1 MSGLRRGGIR
11 LTARLELPV
20 PALKPDTPVTELE
33 FVNQRTLT
41 SLEKLGYATVGDL
54 LLHYPRRY
62 EDRREFDRFPSGPT
76 EHALCLHGEV
86 TDAKLRFGGRQR
98 FFEATIEQADAG
110 ALSSP
115 VVCRW
120 FNMPYV
126 SKVIATG
133 QQLVA
138 YGKVKASG
146 QRLVVDHPEF
156 EVVDPDSDETS
167 IHLGRITPV
176 YGLREGI
183 GQRPL
188 RTLIH
193 HCLERFDGATLEEY
207 FAAEDAGFPDWTRER
222 ALREIH
228 FPGDYATL
236 DDARRFLAFEEFFA
250 LQLNVA
256 QRRQH
261 QQSLPGARHCGP
273 GKLLK
278 QFAQGLPFPLTGAQR
293 RSIQEIRA
301 DLKLERPMARLL
313 QGDVGSGKTFVAMGA
328 ILLAIESGCQAALM
342 APTQILAEQHYLT
355 FKKWLEPLGVRLSL
369 RTAARR
375 EDNSALPLFDGTPAD
390 TTPQVIIGTH
400 ALLFGD
406 DIFENLGLVVVDEQ
420 HKFGVS
426 QRAKLIA
433 RGTTPDVLVMTATPI
448 PRTLTM
454 TVYGD
459 LDVSVLDELPAGRG
473 KIITAVRDL
482 KATPKAAKFVREQL
496 EAGRQA
502 YIVYPLIDE
511 SDKLSAKAAS
521 AEFEQ
526 WAERLDPFPCDL
538 LHGKV
543 SADEKDAI
551 MGDFRDGKTKTLV
564 STTVIEVGVD
574 VPNANIML
582 IYNAERFGLAQLHQ
596 LRGRI
601 GRGAHKSYCIL
612 MCDTKKDAG
621 AEKLAV
627 LEETTDGFRIA
638 EADLELRGPGELLG
652 TAQSGLAGLR
662 LGDLITQTDLVRRA
676 RELADRTLTAD
687 PSLGDPKNAN
697 ARKLLRSHS
706 DLNHAP

>member
-1 MSGLRRGGIR
+1 LRDLASALRVGSVVPT
-11 LTARLELPV
+11 LTPN
-20 PALKPDTPVTELE
+20 TPVTDLD
-33 FVNQRTLT
+33 FANKRTLT
-41 SLEKLGYATVGDL
+41 SLEKMGYSTVADIL
-54 LLHYPRRY
+54 THYPRRY
-62 EDRREFDRFPSGPT
+62 EDRREFDRFPNGPI
-76 EHALCLHGEV
+76 EHPLCLHGEV
-86 TDAKLRFGGRQR
+86 TDAKLRFAGRKR

-110 ALSSP
+110 LLCSP
-115 VVCRW
+115 IVCRW

-126 SKVIATG
+126 SKIIATG
-133 QQLVA
+133 QQLIA
-138 YGKVKASG
+138 YGKVKQSG
-146 QRLVVDHPEF
+146 QRLVIDHPDF
-156 EVVDPDSDETS
+156 EVIDPDSAETS

-188 RTLIH
+188 RTLIFN
-193 HCLERFDGATLEEY
+193 CLEQLDDTSVEEY
-207 FAAEDAGFPDWTRER
+207 FDPVAAGFPDWNRAR
-222 ALREIH
+222 ALRAIH
-228 FPGDYATL
+228 FATDYAKL

-256 QRRQH
+256 KRRQH

-278 QFAQGLPFPLTGAQR
+278 QFADGLPFPLTGAQT
-293 RSIQEIRA
+293 RSIREVRA
-301 DLKLERPMARLL
+301 DLKLDRPMNRLL

-355 FKKWLEPLGVRLSL
+355 FKKWLEPLGIRLSL
-369 RTAARR
+369 RTAARK
-375 EDNSALPLFDGTPAD
+375 EDNSMPLFDGPGSDAP
-390 TTPQVIIGTH
+390 PQIFIGTH

-406 DIFENLGLVVVDEQ
+406 EIFEDLGLVVVDEQ
-420 HKFGVS
+420 HKFGVA

-433 RGTTPDVLVMTATPI
+433 RGKTPDVLVMTATPI

-459 LDVSVLDELPAGRG
+459 LDVSILDELPSGRG

-482 KATPKAAKFVREQL
+482 KTTPKAAKFVKEQL
-496 EAGRQA
+496 TAGRQA

-511 SDKLSAKAAS
+511 SEKLSAKAAT
-521 AEFEQ
+521 AEFEE
-526 WAERLDPFPCDL
+526 WAKRLDPFPCDL

-543 SADEKDAI
+543 SPDEKDNI
-551 MGDFRDGKTKTLV
+551 MGDFREAKTKALV
-564 STTVIEVGVD
+564 ATTVIEVGVD

-662 LGDLITQTDLVRRA
+662 LGDLITQTDLVKSA
-676 RELADRTLTAD
+676 RELADKILAEDPELAAPENRNARTLLETTKKEGGQIT
-687 PSLGDPKNAN
+687 S
-697 ARKLLRSHS
+697 
-706 DLNHAP
+706 

>member
-1 MSGLRRGGIR
+1 M
-11 LTARLELPV
+11 
-20 PALKPDTPVTELE
+20 PDINPETPVTELE
-33 FVNQRTLT
+33 FVNQRTLN
-41 SLEKLGYATVGDL
+41 SLEKLDYATVGDL

-76 EHALCLHGEV
+76 EGALCLHGEV
-86 TDAKLRFGGRQR
+86 TDAKLRFAGRKR
-98 FFEATIEQADAG
+98 FFEATIEQAGAG

-115 VVCRW
+115 VICRW
-120 FNMPYV
+120 FNMPYI
-126 SKVIATG
+126 SKIIATG

-138 YGKVKASG
+138 YGKVKQSG
-146 QRLVVDHPEF
+146 KRLVIDHPEF

-188 RTLIH
+188 RTLLYR
-193 HCLERFDGATLEEY
+193 CLEQLDDSSVAEFFDPDE
-207 FAAEDAGFPDWTRER
+207 AGFPGWTRSR

-228 FPGDYATL
+228 FASDYATL

-250 LQLNVA
+250 LQLNVV

-278 QFAQGLPFPLTGAQR
+278 RFALGLPFPLTGAQR

-301 DLKLERPMARLL
+301 DLKLDRPMARLL

-342 APTQILAEQHYLT
+342 APTQILAEQHFLT
-355 FKKWLEPLGVRLSL
+355 FKRWLEPLGIRISL
-369 RTAARR
+369 RTSARR
-375 EDNSALPLFDGTPAD
+375 EDNSALPLFDGGTGD

-406 DIFENLGLVVVDEQ
+406 DIFEGLGLVVVDEQ

-426 QRAKLIA
+426 QRATLIG

-482 KATPKAAKFVREQL
+482 KTTPKAAKFVREQL

-521 AEFEQ
+521 AEFEA
-526 WAERLDPFPCDL
+526 WADRLDPFPCDL

-551 MGDFRDGKTKTLV
+551 MGDFREGKTKALV
-564 STTVIEVGVD
+564 ATTVIEVGVD

-662 LGDLITQTDLVRRA
+662 LGDLITQTELVQSARDLA
-676 RELADRTLTAD
+676 ERTLASD
-687 PSLGDPKNAN
+687 PSLTAPANAN
-697 ARKLLRSHS
+697 ARNLLDSTGELS
-706 DLNHAP
+706 HAP

>member
-1 MSGLRRGGIR
+1 MSGDPHP
-11 LTARLELPV
+11 APLPLIT
-20 PALKPDTPVTELE
+20 PATPVNELE
-33 FVNQRTLT
+33 FVPPRTLNC
-41 SLEKLGYATVGDL
+41 LEKIGYTMVGEL

-62 EDRREFDRFPSGPT
+62 EDRREFDRFPNGPT
-76 EHALCLHGEV
+76 EQALCLHGHV
-86 TDAKLRFGGRQR
+86 TDAKLRFAGRRR

-115 VVCRW
+115 IVCRW

-126 SKVIATG
+126 SKIIATG

-138 YGKVKASG
+138 YGKVKQSG
-146 QRLVVDHPEF
+146 KRLVIDHPDF

-176 YGLREGI
+176 YPLREGI

-188 RTLIH
+188 RTLIY
-193 HCLERFDGATLEEY
+193 HCLEQLDDGSVEEFFDPTE
-207 FAAEDAGFPDWTRER
+207 AGFSDWTRAR

-228 FPGDYATL
+228 FASDYAKL

-256 QRRQH
+256 KRRLH

-278 QFAQGLPFPLTGAQR
+278 QFAESLPFQLTGAQK
-293 RSIQEIRA
+293 RSIREIRV
-301 DLKLERPMARLL
+301 DLKLDRPMNRLL
-313 QGDVGSGKTFVAMGA
+313 QGDVGAGKTFVAIGA

-355 FKKWLEPLGVRLSL
+355 FKKWLEPLGIRLSL
-369 RTAARR
+369 RTSARN
-375 EDNSALPLFDGTPAD
+375 EDNAAMPLFDEAATDAP
-390 TTPQVIIGTH
+390 PQVIIGTH

-406 DIFENLGLVVVDEQ
+406 EIFDDLGLVVVDEQ
-420 HKFGVS
+420 HKFGVA
-426 QRAKLIA
+426 QRARLIA

-459 LDVSVLDELPAGRG
+459 LDVSILDELPAGRG

-482 KATPKAAKFVREQL
+482 KATPKAAKFVRDQL
-496 EAGRQA
+496 DSGRQA

-511 SDKLSAKAAS
+511 SEKLSAKAAT
-521 AEFEQ
+521 AEFEE
-526 WAERLDPFPCDL
+526 WAKRLDPFPCDL

-543 SADEKDAI
+543 SAEEKDVI
-551 MGDFRDGKTKTLV
+551 MGDFREARTRALV
-564 STTVIEVGVD
+564 ATTVIEVGVD

-612 MCDTKKDAG
+612 MCDTKKDGG

-652 TAQSGLAGLR
+652 KAQSGLSGLR
-662 LGDLITQTDLVRRA
+662 VGDLITQTDLVKQA
-676 RELADRTLTAD
+676 RELADRTLASD
-687 PSLGDPKNAN
+687 PDLSDPKNAS
-697 ARKLLRSHS
+697 AKSLLHRADDSTS
-706 DLNHAP
+706 AA

>member
-1 MSGLRRGGIR
+1 M
-11 LTARLELPV
+11 
-20 PALKPDTPVTELE
+20 PDITPETPVTELE
-33 FVNQRTLT
+33 FVKQRTLS
-41 SLEKLGYATVGDL
+41 SLEKLNYTTVGDL
-54 LLHYPRRY
+54 LLHFPRRY
-62 EDRREFDRFPSGPT
+62 EDRREFDRFPSGPG
-76 EHALCLHGEV
+76 EQALCLHGEV
-86 TDAKLRFGGRQR
+86 TDAKLRFGGRKR

-133 QQLVA
+133 QRLVV
-138 YGKVKASG
+138 YGKVKQSG
-146 QRLVVDHPEF
+146 QRLVIDHPEF

-188 RTLIH
+188 RTLLFR
-193 HCLERFDGATLEEY
+193 CLESLDDASVAEFFDPA
-207 FAAEDAGFPDWTRER
+207 DAGFPRWTRSR

-228 FPGDYATL
+228 FPSDDTTL
-236 DDARRFLAFEEFFA
+236 ENARRFLAFEEFFA

-256 QRRQH
+256 VRRQH
-261 QQSLPGARHCGP
+261 QQSLPGARHCGT

-278 QFAQGLPFPLTGAQR
+278 QFAQSLPFPLTGAQR

-301 DLKLERPMARLL
+301 DLKLDRPMARLL

-342 APTQILAEQHYLT
+342 APTQILAEQHFLT
-355 FKKWLEPLGVRLSL
+355 FKKWLDPLGVRLSL
-369 RTAARR
+369 RTSARK
-375 EDNSALPLFDGTPAD
+375 EDNAGLPLFDGGGGDSA
-390 TTPQVIIGTH
+390 PQVIIGTH

-406 DIFENLGLVVVDEQ
+406 DTFEDLGLVVVDEQ
-420 HKFGVS
+420 HKFGVA
-426 QRAKLIA
+426 QRAKLISH
-433 RGTTPDVLVMTATPI
+433 GTTPDVLVMTATPI

-473 KIITAVRDL
+473 KIVTAVRDL
-482 KATPKAAKFVREQL
+482 KTTPKAAKFVREQL

-511 SDKLSAKAAS
+511 SDKLSAKAAT
-521 AEFEQ
+521 AEFEA

-543 SADEKDAI
+543 SAEEKDAI
-551 MGDFRDGKTKTLV
+551 MGDFRDGKTKALV
-564 STTVIEVGVD
+564 ATTVIEVGVD

-638 EADLELRGPGELLG
+638 EADLKLRGPGELLG

-662 LGDLITQTDLVRRA
+662 LGDLITQTDLVRSA
-676 RELADRTLTAD
+676 RELAERTLASD
-687 PSLGDPKNAN
+687 PTLTDPGNAN
-697 ARKLLRSHS
+697 ARRLLHS
-706 DLNHAP
+706 LADLNHAP